1 MTDARRLQKSWAI
14 VVQFGDQVPLF
25 FYSCLFLQNPGV
37 RELFPIGMSAQRLRL
52 VAALGQVVS
61 HVDDLDAVV
70 PVLQQLGR
78 DHRKFGAVR
87 DHYPAVGEALLAT
100 LEHFLGDDW
109 TEDLSRDWAEAY
121 GIVAQVMSDAADEV
135 SHIPPWYD
143 AFVVDYERRGPD
155 TAVFRVT
162 PDSPVPY
169 RPGQSVSLETTS
181 RPRLWRY
188 YSPATLPAADGT
200 FELHVRAVGGGIV
213 STALVQST
221 QRGDVLRLGA
231 PVGEDLTLDP
241 HTREGIVLIAGGTG
255 LAPMKALVQQV
266 AAEHQPRP
274 VQLYWGGRRH
284 HDLYDLTAMERLTAR
299 QHWISFVPCVS
310 ADRAT
315 GGYVRPGTAVE
326 VALRHGDLHGQ
337 HIYVCGSPGMV
348 TGTLA
353 ALGDFGVEPASLHW
367 ERFGTE
373 EEAGP

>member
-1 MTDARRLQKSWAI
+1 M
-14 VVQFGDQVPLF
+14 
-25 FYSCLFLQNPGV
+25 
-37 RELFPIGMSAQRLRL
+37 RELFPIAMSAQRDRL
-52 VAALGQVVS
+52 VAALGQVIS
-61 HVDDLDAVV
+61 HVDDLGAVV
-70 PVLQQLGR
+70 PVLEQLGR

-87 DHYPAVGEALLAT
+87 DHYPAVGDALLAT

-109 TEDLSRDWAEAY
+109 TEDVARDWAEAY
-121 GIVAQVMSDAADEV
+121 GIVAQVMTAAADEV

-143 AFVVDYERRGPD
+143 AIVVDYERRGPD
-155 TAVFRVT
+155 IAVLRVT

-188 YSPATLPAADGT
+188 YSPATLAAGDGS
-200 FELHVRAVGGGIV
+200 FELHVRAVGGGMV

-221 QRGDVLRLGA
+221 QPGDLFRLGA

-241 HTREGIVLIAGGTG
+241 DSRDGVVLIAGGTG
-255 LAPMKALVQQV
+255 LAPMKALVEQV
-266 AAEHQPRP
+266 AAEYQRRP

-284 HDLYDLTAMERLTAR
+284 HDLYDLQAMERLTAG
-299 QHWISFVPCVS
+299 QDWIHFVPCVS
-310 ADRAT
+310 ADRAA

-326 VALRHGDLHGQ
+326 LALHHRHLDGQ

-353 ALGDFGVEPASLHW
+353 ALGDAGVKPAALHW

-373 EEAGP
+373 EESGP